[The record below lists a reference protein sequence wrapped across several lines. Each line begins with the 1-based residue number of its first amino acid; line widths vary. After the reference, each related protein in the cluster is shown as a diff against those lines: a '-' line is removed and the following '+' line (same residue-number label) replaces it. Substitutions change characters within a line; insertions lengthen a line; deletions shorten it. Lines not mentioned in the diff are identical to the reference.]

1 MSTEYSYIETPIS
14 SDNTNNSFFLFTNL
28 IGVMLFT
35 RFLYILAIK
44 IEHMSEV
51 DFDTFTNKYMSNLSY
66 ISYLGNAFKT
76 IIINTDTFIQS
87 IVFSNDI
94 NNNALDNDLSNDVDV
109 LANPPAL
116 VKYENKY
123 LERYRNLEDIELSAE
138 KLDSLKTSILMET
151 TPLGNVIMFY
161 DNSRASF
168 VFYSD
173 STIPYRYLETV
184 GRKYVIY
191 NNCKKI
197 FVDMEVEISEAERLT
212 KESSDSSSS
221 SSSSGGGSGGGGS
234 GGGGSGGGGS
244 SGGGNS
250 ISADVIDGTRE
261 NVDATE
267 SSDKNVGIGAKKNV
281 FAKLKKYN
289 NDTMKS
295 VVASGS
301 AKSGPLTRSAAKNTT
316 QSTSSSII
324 KEHANRY
331 SYEGKLVNFSF
342 LKKVDRKVVDKNYA
356 LSFADFKKLG
366 KTK

>member
-14 SDNTNNSFFLFTNL
+14 SDNTNNSFFSFMNL

-44 IEHMSEV
+44 IESIPDVE
-51 DFDTFTNKYMSNLSY
+51 FDTFTNKYMSNLSY
-66 ISYLGNAFKT
+66 ISYLGNAFKSV
-76 IIINTDTFIQS
+76 IINTDTFIQS

-94 NNNALDNDLSNDVDV
+94 DNNALDNDSSNDGDVDV
-109 LANPPAL
+109 DGEVLASPPPL
-116 VKYENKY
+116 VPYENKY
-123 LERYRNLEDIELSAE
+123 LERYRNLEDTELSAE

-151 TPLGNVIMFY
+151 TPLGNVVMFY
-161 DNSRASF
+161 DTSRSSF

-221 SSSSGGGSGGGGS
+221 SSS
-234 GGGGSGGGGS
+234 GGGS
-244 SGGGNS
+244 SS
-250 ISADVIDGTRE
+250 TVDVIDGTRE

-267 SSDKNVGIGAKKNV
+267 SSDKSVGVGAKKNV

-301 AKSGPLTRSAAKNTT
+301 AKSGPLTRSAAKNTA

>member
-1 MSTEYSYIETPIS
+1 
-14 SDNTNNSFFLFTNL
+14 
-28 IGVMLFT
+28 
-35 RFLYILAIK
+35 
-44 IEHMSEV
+44 
-51 DFDTFTNKYMSNLSY
+51 
-66 ISYLGNAFKT
+66 
-76 IIINTDTFIQS
+76 
-87 IVFSNDI
+87 
-94 NNNALDNDLSNDVDV
+94 
-109 LANPPAL
+109 
-116 VKYENKY
+116 
-123 LERYRNLEDIELSAE
+123 
-138 KLDSLKTSILMET
+138 
-151 TPLGNVIMFY
+151 MFY
-161 DNSRASF
+161 YNSRSSF

-197 FVDMEVEISEAERLT
+197 FVDMEMEISEAERLT
-212 KESSDSSSS
+212 KESSDSSS
-221 SSSSGGGSGGGGS
+221 
-234 GGGGSGGGGS
+234 GGGS
-244 SGGGNS
+244 S
-250 ISADVIDGTRE
+250 ISAVVIDGKRE

-267 SSDKNVGIGAKKNV
+267 SSDKSVGVGPKKNV

-301 AKSGPLTRSAAKNTT
+301 AKSGPLTRSAAKNTA